1 MRSPGEG
8 YRGMDRDNSDNL
20 NWDFAPPD
28 FSGEAFDPFAETATG
43 GGELGQGPVSVDP
56 KVAAGGTAPLRTAA
70 ATRRNDLPQF
80 TIDDPYQFVLENL
93 RESAAGPNGHFSPT
107 QLDSRNAEVVDW
119 CRERATQLIRDLN
132 DQSWQARNRAAFDLS
147 ADEVAR
153 QLLDDLLGLGPLEH
167 LLRIPDVEDITVNGP
182 NDVWYKA
189 TGGWVQA
196 TRGFESSEQALIVL
210 NRAIVHT
217 GRQAGPLTPI
227 VDGTLLAGHR
237 VNIVT
242 APLTDPWPVA
252 SIRIHRDHSLA
263 MEDLVSAGGSDRSE
277 TEPRFI
283 PDYFQRDRGEGM
295 FSALAASFLHMA
307 VIAGFNILVVGP
319 TGVGKTTV
327 LGALG
332 RMIPADRRILVI
344 EDVRELRMRGLKN
357 GDNCVYFVTR
367 PATIDGLAAITQRD
381 LVIAALRQRPDALTV
396 GEARGAEVFDMLK
409 ALWTGHRNGLT
420 SVHAH
425 TIADVSSR
433 IRMMLQEAAFS
444 TEVSESTVSQWISK
458 AFQLGITLR
467 RAETGRRYVEEIV
480 EFTGGVEGT
489 VPVTT
494 PLFRYD
500 AARRR
505 LACTGQRLALPHE
518 ALLRETGFGYDG
530 ILQAARERGELR

>member
-1 MRSPGEG
+1 
-8 YRGMDRDNSDNL
+8 MDRDNSDNL

-43 GGELGQGPVSVDP
+43 GGELGQGPVSVAP
-56 KVAAGGTAPLRTAA
+56 KAAAVGTAPLRPAA
-70 ATRRNDLPQF
+70 APRRNDLPQF

-107 QLDSRNAEVVDW
+107 QLDSRNAEVVEW

-132 DQSWQARNRAAFDLS
+132 DRSWQARNRAAFDLPV
-147 ADEVAR
+147 DEIAR

-196 TRGFESSEQALIVL
+196 ARGFESSEQALIVL

-277 TEPRFI
+277 VESRFI

-357 GDNCVYFVTR
+357 GENCVYFVTR

-505 LACTGQRLALPHE
+505 LGCTGQRLALPHE
-518 ALLRETGFGYDG
+518 AMLREAGFGYDG